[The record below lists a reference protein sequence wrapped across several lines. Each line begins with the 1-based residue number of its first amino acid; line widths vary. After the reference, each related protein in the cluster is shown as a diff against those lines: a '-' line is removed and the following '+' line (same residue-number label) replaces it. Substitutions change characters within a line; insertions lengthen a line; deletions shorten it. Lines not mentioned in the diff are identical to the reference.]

1 MDNKNKEDMKI
12 LMIAPQ
18 PFFEPRGTPISIYDR
33 LRALSELGYQVD
45 LVTYHIG
52 KNVEIPGVRIFRNVN
67 IPFIKTIKIGPSFTK
82 LYLDVLLFIRA
93 IPLLLTNKYI
103 ALHSHEEASYFSII
117 LSWLFRIP
125 HIYDMHSRLPKQLR
139 SSKFR
144 NWKLLI
150 WLFDSTERKVLNTC
164 SAVITIGDDLEE
176 YVREINPHLI
186 NIKIENLPLYAS
198 FGPSNPHEIE
208 KLRSE
213 LELGNKLPI
222 VYTGTFEPY
231 QGLDMLIKSAKIV
244 FEKNQQAVL
253 ILVGGTEKQ
262 VIELRKKTQQLQV
275 SDRVILIGSVYPS
288 KAMQYLEIAKL
299 LVSPRLE
306 GMSIPLKIYTYMYSG
321 KPILATDI
329 PAHRLVTDQAVHL
342 ADPSVE
348 SFSNGILNLLNHSN
362 QRPNGISQLH
372 RSEKIG
378 ALYAEY
384 ISKVESLY
392 QMFRKESPTLETPAS
407 ALED

>member
-1 MDNKNKEDMKI
+1 MDNKSKNIMRI

-33 LRALSELGYQVD
+33 LRALSDLGYQVD

-52 KNVEIPGVRIFRNVN
+52 KHVEIPGVRIFRNVT

-82 LYLDVLLFIRA
+82 LFLDILIFYRA

-103 ALHSHEEASYFSII
+103 ALHSHEEAGYFSII
-117 LSWLFRIP
+117 LGWLFRVH
-125 HIYDMHSRLPKQLR
+125 HIYDMHSRLPLQLR

-144 NWKLLI
+144 NWKLLV
-150 WLFDSTERKVLNTC
+150 WLFDLMEKYVLHTC
-164 SAVITIGDDLEE
+164 RAVITIGDDLEE
-176 YVREINPHLI
+176 YVREVNPKLT
-186 NIKIENLPLYAS
+186 NVKIENLPLHAS
-198 FGPSNPHEIE
+198 FGLSNPREIE

-213 LELGNKLPI
+213 LELENKLPI

-231 QGLDMLIKSAKIV
+231 QGLDLLIESAKIV
-244 FEKNQQAVL
+244 FENNQQAVL

-262 VIELRKKTQQLQV
+262 VAELRKITQHLQM
-275 SDRVILIGSVYPS
+275 SDRVILVGSVYPS
-288 KAMQYLEIAKL
+288 EAMRYLDIAEV
-299 LVSPRLE
+299 LVSPRIE

-329 PAHRLVTDQAVHL
+329 PAHRLVTDHSIHL
-342 ADPSVE
+342 VEPTVE
-348 SFSNGILNLLNHSN
+348 SFSNGILNLLNF
-362 QRPNGISQLH
+362 PNHKDNGTLH
-372 RSEKIG
+372 LQRSEK
-378 ALYAEY
+378 LNVLFAEY
-384 ISKVESLY
+384 LSKIESLY
-392 QMFRKESPTLETPAS
+392 QMLPKESTNWETPAS